1 MLVLIE
7 FSPSDRERKIQF
19 GTAFFIDSKHLITAG
34 HNTYGPNGPLKRVRI
49 TTPGLPNVDYL
60 KLMDGKIA
68 TIECNVVGTLY
79 EKVGQSETDIS
90 ILHSGSYNAPEFL
103 KLSADAPTVNGSVNI
118 VGYPG
123 ELKLEWM
130 RTQAG
135 IKNADESLV
144 ATAKLLPIRTLTV
157 SSGTVQS
164 TGAMATYKLSTCPG
178 MSGSCVIYNGKVIG
192 NDKAF
197 KH

>member
-1 MLVLIE
+1 MLIE
-7 FSPSDRERKIQF
+7 YSPSDRERKVQF
-19 GTAFFIDSKHLITAG
+19 GTAFFIDSKHLVTAG
-34 HNTYGPNGPLKRVRI
+34 HNTYGPNGPLKKVRI
-49 TTPGLPNVDYL
+49 TTPGLPHIDYL
-60 KLMDGKIA
+60 KLMGGKVA

-79 EKVGQSETDIS
+79 EKVGQYETDIS

-103 KLSADAPTVNGSVNI
+103 RLSADVPTASDPVYI

-135 IKNADESLV
+135 IKNADESLQ

-164 TGAMATYKLSTCPG
+164 SGAMVTYQLTTCPG
-178 MSGSCVIYNGKVIG
+178 MSGSCVLYNGRVIG
-192 NDKAF
+192 SDKTL
-197 KH
+197 KY